1 GESGMSVVI
10 EDRNLLDLR
19 QQPLIS
25 LLNIRT
31 GERSGLRQSCGA
43 DENHCTGREHYAKAI
58 CIHQSFSNVPAD
70 CSQKTKEEL
79 QTLRTARVKAL
90 IDWLQRLAKWLRLF
104 EYVPPPPSK
113 LR

>member
-1 GESGMSVVI
+1 MSVVI
-10 EDRNLLDLR
+10 EDRNFLELR

-43 DENHCTGREHYAKAI
+43 HEDHGTGREHCAKAI

-70 CSQKTKEEL
+70 CFTKT
-79 QTLRTARVKAL
+79 
-90 IDWLQRLAKWLRLF
+90 
-104 EYVPPPPSK
+104 
-113 LR
+113 